1 MWSIGFSSITGIDK
15 KYLQYSDL
23 KNRELDFDAIP
34 KLPHTW
40 KNICTSFNKSIIFTV
55 LINYC
60 CSAQVHRK
68 ITHMLFTQPQTPTAD
83 IFTFFSLILYF
94 LLGSLSCYFVS
105 ECGRQNN
112 CLYISCIDFLHSSNT
127 VVRLAT
133 QESMTGPCIA
143 GFVFQEKEALK
154 IQDSWFSTAC
164 TQGQT
169 LEIKTKKCLK
179 EKAF

>member
-1 MWSIGFSSITGIDK
+1 MPFQN
-15 KYLQYSDL
+15 Y
-23 KNRELDFDAIP
+23 
-34 KLPHTW
+34 HTHE

-133 QESMTGPCIA
+133 QASMTGPCIA
-143 GFVFQEKEALK
+143 GFVFQEKKEALK

>member
-1 MWSIGFSSITGIDK
+1 MIHILKRARCGALAFQASQGQTK
-15 KYLQYSDL
+15 NTYSTL
-23 KNRELDFDAIP
+23 TSKIVNLTLMPFQNY
-34 KLPHTW
+34 HTHE

-133 QESMTGPCIA
+133 QASMTGPCIA
-143 GFVFQEKEALK
+143 GFVFQEKEARK
-154 IQDSWFSTAC
+154 IQDS
-164 TQGQT
+164 
-169 LEIKTKKCLK
+169 
-179 EKAF
+179 